1 MQNGAKGGLMKLKKG
16 QSVKLKDGKEGK
28 IDKIE
33 KIGANTVITLKD
45 RSRYLEKDIIQEIKI
60 KEK

>member
-1 MQNGAKGGLMKLKKG
+1 MKLKKG